1 MGSEI
6 KTPALALIMKEIIEQ
21 LKDADKNTVISVLNK
36 NNALTRFEKNVI
48 YTYLFPEPLKDM
60 ELVDIYKRYHKDH
73 KPTEEKNE
81 MEILF
86 LLRAYRTRQY
96 RNYILHLLHAF
107 IQHQDSI
114 AVDNSNSSE
123 GLTCGICGKELH
135 VWDEPG
141 DRETLGYY
149 SHGQSNQDL
158 CLDCIAQ
165 LCYLDE
171 LLKTIE
177 GNNYLTQYEDKRK
190 AFGSI

>member
-1 MGSEI
+1 
-6 KTPALALIMKEIIEQ
+6 MKEIIEQ
-21 LKDADKNTVISVLNK
+21 LKNADKNTVISVLNK
-36 NNALTRFEKNVI
+36 NDALTRFEKNLI

-107 IQHQDSI
+107 IQHQDLI

-123 GLTCGICGKELH
+123 GLTCGICGK
-135 VWDEPG
+135 
-141 DRETLGYY
+141 
-149 SHGQSNQDL
+149 
-158 CLDCIAQ
+158 
-165 LCYLDE
+165 
-171 LLKTIE
+171 
-177 GNNYLTQYEDKRK
+177 
-190 AFGSI
+190 